1 MSLRW
6 YAEERRR
13 TRTFDSPPVDHDFES
28 FRIIF
33 CALRDAERASDASLR
48 DISSLFSPPFPPFAL
63 THANYPVL
71 PVTGFVFLFS
81 LSLPL
86 LFSRTNE
93 RNERRKRADDRWER
107 RGAHSRGTRK
117 QRVLISARRP
127 ESVPRCTH
135 ARTFLSVE
143 ASIQVQGPIR
153 LGCPRSADRYYD
165 H

>member
-1 MSLRW
+1 MRW

-107 RGAHSRGTRK
+107 RGARSRGTRK

>member
-86 LFSRTNE
+86 LFSRTKE

-107 RGAHSRGTRK
+107 RGARSRGTRK

>member
-1 MSLRW
+1 MRW

-107 RGAHSRGTRK
+107 RGASSRGTRK

>member
-1 MSLRW
+1 MTSSRSGLYFALSVTPSAHLTRVSEISLL
-6 YAEERRR
+6 
-13 TRTFDSPPVDHDFES
+13 F
-28 FRIIF
+28 
-33 CALRDAERASDASLR
+33 
-48 DISSLFSPPFPPFAL
+48 FSPPFPPFAL

-107 RGAHSRGTRK
+107 RGARSRGTRK

>member
-1 MSLRW
+1 MRW

-48 DISSLFSPPFPPFAL
+48 YISSLFSPPFPPFAL

-107 RGAHSRGTRK
+107 RGARSRGTRK

>member
-1 MSLRW
+1 MTSSRSGLYFALSVTPSAHLTRVSEISL
-6 YAEERRR
+6 
-13 TRTFDSPPVDHDFES
+13 
-28 FRIIF
+28 
-33 CALRDAERASDASLR
+33 
-48 DISSLFSPPFPPFAL
+48 LFFPPPFPPFAL

-107 RGAHSRGTRK
+107 RGARSRGTRK

>member
-33 CALRDAERASDASLR
+33 CALRDAEISASFL
-48 DISSLFSPPFPPFAL
+48 PPFAL
-63 THANYPVL
+63 THANYAPSGNRV
-71 PVTGFVFLFS
+71 PFFSPSLF
-81 LSLPL
+81 
-86 LFSRTNE
+86 FS
-93 RNERRKRADDRWER
+93 KRADDRWEC
-107 RGAHSRGTRK
+107 
-117 QRVLISARRP
+117 RRP
-127 ESVPRCTH
+127 SLWKTTRLNISVRNPFQDAPTLVRSS
-135 ARTFLSVE
+135 RLE

>member
-107 RGAHSRGTRK
+107 RGARSRGTRK

-153 LGCPRSADRYYD
+153 LGCPR
-165 H
+165 

>member
-1 MSLRW
+1 MRW

-107 RGAHSRGTRK
+107 RGARSRGTRK

-153 LGCPRSADRYYD
+153 LGCPRTADRYYD

>member
-1 MSLRW
+1 MRW

-48 DISSLFSPPFPPFAL
+48 DISSLFSPPFPSFAL

-107 RGAHSRGTRK
+107 RGARSRGTRK

-127 ESVPRCTH
+127 ESVPRCTY

>member
-107 RGAHSRGTRK
+107 RGARSRGTRK

-153 LGCPRSADRYYD
+153 LGCSRSADRYYD

>member
-1 MSLRW
+1 MRW
-6 YAEERRR
+6 YAEERRQ
-13 TRTFDSPPVDHDFES
+13 TRTFDSLPVDHDFES

-93 RNERRKRADDRWER
+93 RNERRKRADDRWEH
-107 RGAHSRGTRK
+107 RGARSRGTRK
-117 QRVLISARRP
+117 QCVLISARRP

>member
-1 MSLRW
+1 MRW

-86 LFSRTNE
+86 LFFSNE
-93 RNERRKRADDRWER
+93 RKKRTKETSGRQMGTR
-107 RGAHSRGTRK
+107 RGARSRGTRK

>member
-1 MSLRW
+1 MRW

-93 RNERRKRADDRWER
+93 RNEQRKRADDRWKR
-107 RGAHSRGTRK
+107 RGARSRGTRK

>member
-107 RGAHSRGTRK
+107 RGARSRGTRK

>member
-6 YAEERRR
+6 YAEERRQ

-107 RGAHSRGTRK
+107 RGARSRGTRK